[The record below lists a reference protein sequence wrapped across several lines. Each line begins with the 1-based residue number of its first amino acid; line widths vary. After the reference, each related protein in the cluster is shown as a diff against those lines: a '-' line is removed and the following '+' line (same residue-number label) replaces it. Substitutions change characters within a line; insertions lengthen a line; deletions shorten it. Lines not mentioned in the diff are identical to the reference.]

1 MAFTI
6 LCQLAEAPAH
16 PYKLQRLLRERGKVQ
31 LLGLNPD
38 SLYHAI
44 VQLQRAGLIE
54 GVETTRDGNR
64 PERRVYQITDLGRQE
79 VMDRARQ
86 LLVDTGSEY
95 PQAIGALAHLPGLT
109 PATARDLLG
118 LRATALAG
126 EVAGLEIALHDA
138 ADAELPRVFVVEAE
152 YALALK
158 RAELAWVRQT
168 VEELR
173 AGRLSWDR
181 THLTGRCEGGLA
193 TPDPDG
199 GDGVR

>member
-1 MAFTI
+1 MSFTI

-54 GVETTRDGNR
+54 DVETTRDGNR
-64 PERRVYQITDLGRQE
+64 PERRVYQITDLGREE
-79 VMDRARQ
+79 VRDRGRQ
-86 LLVDTGSEY
+86 LLVETGVEY
-95 PQAIGALAHLPGLT
+95 PQAIAALAHLPGFT
-109 PATARDLLG
+109 PATARELLG

-126 EVAGLEIALHDA
+126 EVAGLEIALGDFA
-138 ADAELPRVFVVEAE
+138 ETELPRVFVVEAE

-168 VEELR
+168 VDELR
-173 AGRLSWDR
+173 AGRLNWDLAN
-181 THLTGRCEGGLA
+181 LTGRYEADLT

-199 GDGVR
+199 GDDVR